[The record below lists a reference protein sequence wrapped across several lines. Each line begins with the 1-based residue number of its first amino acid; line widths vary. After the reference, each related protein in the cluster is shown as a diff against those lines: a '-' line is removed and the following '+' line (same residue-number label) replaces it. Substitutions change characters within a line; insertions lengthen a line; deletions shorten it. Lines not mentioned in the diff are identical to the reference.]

1 MRTAVLS
8 SVKDGMA
15 TVVYGSSGR
24 EASNPMPIFV
34 SKENL
39 SLKPGDR
46 VVVAPLEGKKDGI
59 VLGKY
64 WNRNNLPE

>member
-1 MRTAVLS
+1 MRVAVLS

-15 TVVYGSSGR
+15 TVVYGLRGG
-24 EASNPMPIFV
+24 EASNPMPILA
-34 SKENL
+34 SEGNL